1 MVRENAPR
9 QRNAPSSRSQ
19 GDPASAASSRNDNAS
34 TIYARRALP
43 AHRDPVCR
51 TDCHQLDNGGGACKQ
66 DGVCLALIRDE
77 EAAPAAPSSRPRM
90 IRDVVL
96 DYYQEGTR

>member
-1 MVRENAPR
+1 MRPMI
-9 QRNAPSSRSQ
+9 
-19 GDPASAASSRNDNAS
+19 SAA

-77 EAAPAAPSSRPRM
+77 EDALDESLSRPRT
-90 IRDVVL
+90 IGDVVR